1 MILKRNKS
9 LGVKNDKILW
19 VQSLKKHPEGWK
31 WRIEKR
37 KKIRRKERG
46 RDYWCFL
53 PRRPCSRVRIS
64 VLFSLFVTCALFSS
78 FLLLLFIRHSSAV
91 SSGRLHSAPCLR
103 SYLLFLSCFLTR
115 NLCSS
120 FSGFVFSDS
129 IAAFLGGF
137 FVVCSTLS
145 APQDLVLIDGEFFSL
160 FKPSSLLLMI
170 H

>member
-1 MILKRNKS
+1 MILNRNKS

-31 WRIEKR
+31 WRMEKR
-37 KKIRRKERG
+37 KKKRRKERE

-64 VLFSLFVTCALFSS
+64 VLFSLFVTWAFFPS

-91 SSGRLHSAPCLR
+91 SSGRLHSAPCLH
-103 SYLLFLSCFLTR
+103 SYLLFLSCFLTL

-129 IAAFLGGF
+129 IAAFFFF
-137 FVVCSTLS
+137 FVVCSTFS
-145 APQDLVLIDGEFFSL
+145 APQDFVLIDSEFFSP
-160 FKPSSLLLMI
+160 FPPSSLLLMI